1 MDERRKQKAT
11 MIKRIIR
18 NVVNE
23 SLTIPDN
30 AIISLDV
37 ETSLI
42 IFTKKRLE
50 LITCI
55 KRFNPQSVQRLSDIT
70 HRKKQAVNRD
80 LKMLER
86 FGIIELRKQGRIKIP
101 TVKRDILILN
111 LQQKESQQE
120 IFLTHTH
127 AHEITS

>member
-1 MDERRKQKAT
+1 MKKNSKKGMDERRKQKAT

-42 IFTKKRLE
+42 IFTKKR
-50 LITCI
+50 
-55 KRFNPQSVQRLSDIT
+55 
-70 HRKKQAVNRD
+70 
-80 LKMLER
+80 
-86 FGIIELRKQGRIKIP
+86 
-101 TVKRDILILN
+101 
-111 LQQKESQQE
+111 
-120 IFLTHTH
+120 
-127 AHEITS
+127 